1 MTDVLSIPVKL
12 ADGRETSLDEFRG
25 KVMLVVNVASKC
37 GLTKQYEG
45 LEKLY
50 EDKQGAGLVI
60 TAFPAN
66 NFKGQ
71 EPGSDSEIVEFCQS
85 TYDVKFPIF
94 SKISVKGDDKHPLYR
109 ELTGSGV
116 PTTGDGPM
124 KERLR
129 GFGMVVE
136 DDDEVVWNFEKFLIG
151 RDGRVKARF
160 APDVT
165 AEDMRLIE
173 AIDRELAK
181 G

>member
-1 MTDVLSIPVKL
+1 MTDILSIPVTL
-12 ADGRETSLDEFRG
+12 ADGRKTALSEYKG

-50 EDKQGAGLVI
+50 EDKRGEGFEIA
-60 TAFPAN
+60 AFPAN
-66 NFKGQ
+66 NFKEQ
-71 EPGSDSEIVEFCQS
+71 EPGTDAEIVDFCQS

-94 SKISVKGDDKHPLYR
+94 SKISVKGRDQHPLYKA
-109 ELTGSGV
+109 LTAIDL

-129 GFGMVVE
+129 SLGLELNDGGE
-136 DDDEVVWNFEKFLIG
+136 IVWNFEKFLIG
-151 RDGRVKARF
+151 RDGRVVARF
-160 APDVT
+160 APDV
-165 AEDMRLIE
+165 EPPDSRLVSVLE
-173 AIDRELAK
+173 RELAK